1 MFSSYRVIFQHP
13 GTKAFSGAGFI
24 ARMTVS
30 MMGIG
35 IITMIAQL
43 RDSFFMAGVTA
54 AVYTFSAAFCAPLI
68 ARLVDRY
75 GQSRILPK
83 TLVISV
89 PATAVLL
96 LCTVYDAPDWAIWL
110 SAVFVGAIP
119 SMPAMIRSRWT
130 HIYKGDP
137 RLQTAYSFESVLD
150 EISFIIGPPLSV
162 TLCIA
167 LFPQAG
173 PLAAIIF
180 LIIGTMLVVCQ
191 KRTEPPVHKRD
202 GLAKGT
208 VLRLPAIQLLMV
220 VLLALGV
227 IVGTVDVL
235 AVAFANA
242 QGYPEGAS
250 YVLSVYAAGSCIAG
264 FIFGAIRLPFSYTKQ
279 FVFTAAAT
287 LLTTLPL
294 LLVTNLTGLG
304 LTMFIAG
311 FFFSPTMILAI
322 GFVEREAPPNM
333 LTEGFTWLITGLA
346 VGVALGSAGVGM
358 IIDTY
363 GIDAGFLL
371 AIAAGVSVLLT
382 ACIGYV
388 FVFKDDKNSADK

>member
-13 GTKAFSGAGFI
+13 GSRAFSGAGFI
-24 ARMTVS
+24 ARMTVA

-43 RDSFFMAGVTA
+43 RDSFFMAGITA
-54 AVYTFSAAFCAPLI
+54 AIYIFSAAFCAPMI

-83 TLVISV
+83 SIIISV
-89 PATAVLL
+89 LGTTALL
-96 LCTVYDAPDWAIWL
+96 LCTVYDAPDWAILL

-119 SMPAMIRSRWT
+119 SMPAMIRARWT

-162 TLCIA
+162 TLSIA

-173 PLAAIIF
+173 PLVAIIF
-180 LIIGTMLVVCQ
+180 LVVGTLLVVSQ

-208 VLRLPAIQLLMV
+208 VLRLPAIQLLMLA
-220 VLLALGV
+220 LLALGV

-250 YVLSVYAAGSCIAG
+250 YVLSVYAAGSCISG
-264 FIFGAIRLPFSYTKQ
+264 FIFGAVRLPFSYTKQ

-294 LLVTNLTGLG
+294 LLVTDLTGLG
-304 LTMFIAG
+304 LTMFVAG

-322 GFVEREAPPNM
+322 GFVEREAPPDM

-363 GIDAGFLL
+363 SIDTGFFL
-371 AIAAGVSVLLT
+371 AIGAGVSVLLI
-382 ACIGYV
+382 AVAGYV
-388 FVFKDDKNSADK
+388 SVFKNDKNTGYK

>member
-75 GQSRILPK
+75 GQNRILPK

-89 PATAVLL
+89 PATAALL

-119 SMPAMIRSRWT
+119 SMPAMIRARWT

-180 LIIGTMLVVCQ
+180 LIIGTALVVCQ

-250 YVLSVYAAGSCIAG
+250 YVLSVYAA
-264 FIFGAIRLPFSYTKQ
+264 
-279 FVFTAAAT
+279 AT

-304 LTMFIAG
+304 LTMFVAG

-371 AIAAGVSVLLT
+371 AIAAGICVLLT